1 MSHSTSSRESSGSP
15 SRKRSRSPASEHSP
29 DSPSLKRR
37 SPSPRQDSAGASPSN
52 RPALPPRLISRRVTR
67 SRSPRHTPPSTRRR
81 HHTPLPP
88 LSPDNALGLNTPDHS
103 LGASTQ
109 ARPPSPP
116 SHEFTYTADP
126 EHDELLYPNDEAYA
140 DAPDDD
146 HNVFIEMPA
155 IYSEEPDLYT
165 QHEDP
170 YYPSAPRSPSTSS
183 NRFAYRNPSPEPRDV
198 PPAPR
203 DPPPAPPAPRS
214 PRSALDAY
222 TFGEPSRALVL
233 EDPVSPRTI
242 PGVRRVEAS
251 GPRHGV
257 VPPSAQRSV
266 IPSSAQRGIVPSNAP
281 YTPFYPS
288 PSSQRLRDQV
298 PHWHALRAAGS
309 SHAEQPQASTSYA
322 RASTS
327 YAGASTSYA
336 RASTSHA
343 PASTSYAAASTSYAA
358 ASTSYAPHPGPSY
371 HEPSHYTPRS
381 ISRYE
386 PPQASTSQLP
396 PLGPADWIPPPPH
409 SPRPEHSM
417 YQPRPEHQGYP
428 PRPEH
433 PAYPV
438 EDYLLPPIRANEPA
452 ASTSTAYP
460 RCGASCTRLVERLQH
475 DIQHAVDDWSRAL
488 PVVPEVIQG
497 HGPDCPFRELYVQ
510 EARRSRYWQERYEA
524 GQIEVQ
530 SATRK
535 QADAEEL
542 AEYRRLQFVEIQQA
556 REGDQARIRELED
569 RDRAREHYVERMAAN
584 LATVARAR
592 EQGYQEREQDLLR
605 ANRSMA
611 RQLHANGL
619 VPEIEQVDES
629 ASEDEV
635 VTPGGPDNTVGE
647 VTVVDASGPV
657 VEPNTVGEGFTQ
669 VEELTPE
676 EAVDFED
683 DLDYVDDF
691 DADDEFEVTTPVQ
704 ANVLVEASTPVE
716 ATVTTPVQDATPVQA
731 TTQVETTTPARRSP
745 APASSHST
753 PNLPLA
759 PHPSPVEG
767 PAPRTSE
774 SPIPAPSRSTHAS
787 PSPRTSPKPASQ
799 RSSPRFA
806 SPRTSSQRASP
817 RSSPRLASPRTSPR
831 LASPYARPASASSQR
846 SPSPAESSSSRIRP
860 RPFAS
865 SMFSVAPHAMRRR
878 LGAHVFR
885 ADAAEGRDEEQDE
898 DEPEQDED
906 EPEPDADEPA
916 IKVEPEEDDRLVV
929 KLEPEEETLP
939 SSRHSSLAPSSR
951 AT

>member
-1 MSHSTSSRESSGSP
+1 MSHSSSSRESSGSP

-37 SPSPRQDSAGASPSN
+37 SPSPRQDSAGASPSD

-81 HHTPLPP
+81 HHTPPPP
-88 LSPDNALGLNTPDHS
+88 LSTDNALGPDTPDHS
-103 LGASTQ
+103 LGASAQ
-109 ARPPSPP
+109 ARLPSPP
-116 SHEFTYTADP
+116 SHEFTYTAGP
-126 EHDELLYPNDEAYA
+126 EHDVLRYPNDEPQA
-140 DAPDDD
+140 DAPDDI
-146 HNVFIEMPA
+146 HNAFVEMPA

-165 QHEDP
+165 QHDDS
-170 YYPSAPRSPSTSS
+170 YYPPAPRSPSS
-183 NRFAYRNPSPEPRDV
+183 NSDRFAYRNPSPEPRDPSPAPRDV

-203 DPPPAPPAPRS
+203 DPPPAPPAPLT
-214 PRSALDAY
+214 PRLAFRNPFTDDQ
-222 TFGEPSRALVL
+222 PSRALVL

-242 PGVRRVEAS
+242 PGVRRVDAS
-251 GPRHGV
+251 ITRHGV
-257 VPPSAQRSV
+257 VPSSAQRGIV
-266 IPSSAQRGIVPSNAP
+266 PSSAQRGIVPSNAP

-298 PHWHALRAAGS
+298 PHWRALAPHPAPLQREAPAQAYQRRYDLRYDDAREPE
-309 SHAEQPQASTSYA
+309 HAEQPQASTSYA
-322 RASTS
+322 HASTS
-327 YAGASTSYA
+327 YAA
-336 RASTSHA
+336 ASTSHA
-343 PASTSYAAASTSYAA
+343 PASTSYA
-358 ASTSYAPHPGPSY
+358 PHSGPSY
-371 HEPSHYTPRS
+371 HEPPHYTSQS

-386 PPQASTSQLP
+386 PPRASTSQLP

-409 SPRPEHSM
+409 SPRPQHSM
-417 YQPRPEHQGYP
+417 YQPRPEHLGYP
-428 PRPEH
+428 PRAEH
-433 PAYPV
+433 PPQRPV
-438 EDYLLPPIRANEPA
+438 EDYLLPPIRDTEPA
-452 ASTSTAYP
+452 TSTSTAYP

-475 DIQHAVDDWSRAL
+475 DIRHAVDDWSRAL

-497 HGPDCPFRELYVQ
+497 HGPECPFRDLYVQ
-510 EARRSRYWQERYEA
+510 EAQRSRYWQERYEA

-542 AEYRRLQFVEIQQA
+542 AESRRLRIVVIE
-556 REGDQARIRELED
+556 REREEEREEAQRELED
-569 RDRAREHYVERMAAN
+569 RDRAREHYVDRMAAN

-592 EQGYQEREQDLLR
+592 EEGYQEREQDLLR

-635 VTPGGPDNTVGE
+635 VTPGGPNTTVE
-647 VTVVDASGPV
+647 DVTI
-657 VEPNTVGEGFTQ
+657 VEPNTVVERNTIVEGFTQ
-669 VEELTPE
+669 VEELTAE

-683 DLDYVDDF
+683 DLDYVDDLE
-691 DADDEFEVTTPVQ
+691 ADDEFEVTTPVQ
-704 ANVLVEASTPVE
+704 ANT
-716 ATVTTPVQDATPVQA
+716 TVQVA
-731 TTQVETTTPARRSP
+731 TQVETTTPAQRSP

-753 PNLPLA
+753 PHLPPA

-767 PAPRTSE
+767 PASRTSE
-774 SPIPAPSRSTHAS
+774 SPVPAPSRSAHTSAS
-787 PSPRTSPKPASQ
+787 PRASPKP
-799 RSSPRFA
+799 
-806 SPRTSSQRASP
+806 ASP
-817 RSSPRLASPRTSPR
+817 RSSPRRASPRRASPRTSPR

-846 SPSPAESSSSRIRP
+846 SPSAFSQRSPSPAESTSSRIRP

-885 ADAAEGRDEEQDE
+885 ADADEGREKEQD
-898 DEPEQDED
+898 
-906 EPEPDADEPA
+906 DADESA
-916 IKVEPEEDDRLVV
+916 IIKVEPEDDQLVV

-939 SSRHSSLAPSSR
+939 SSRRSSLAPSSR

>member
-1 MSHSTSSRESSGSP
+1 MSHSSSSRESSGSP

-81 HHTPLPP
+81 QHTSLPP
-88 LSPDNALGLNTPDHS
+88 LSTDNALGLNTPHHS

-109 ARPPSPP
+109 ARPSSPP

-126 EHDELLYPNDEAYA
+126 EHDVLRYPNDEPQA

-146 HNVFIEMPA
+146 HNAFVEMPA
-155 IYSEEPDLYT
+155 IYSEEPNLYT
-165 QHEDP
+165 QHDDS
-170 YYPSAPRSPSTSS
+170 YYPSAPRSPSSSS
-183 NRFAYRNPSPEPRDV
+183 NRFAFRNPSPEPRDLS
-198 PPAPR
+198 PAPR
-203 DPPPAPPAPRS
+203 DPPPAPPTPRS

-222 TFGEPSRALVL
+222 TFGEPSRTLVL

-242 PGVRRVEAS
+242 PGVRRVDAS
-251 GPRHGV
+251 VPRRVDASVPRHGV
-257 VPPSAQRSV
+257 V
-266 IPSSAQRGIVPSNAP
+266 PSSAQRGIVPSNAP

-288 PSSQRLRDQV
+288 PSSQRLQDQV
-298 PHWHALRAAGS
+298 PHWSALAA
-309 SHAEQPQASTSYA
+309 HPAPIVPAQPQASTSYA
-322 RASTS
+322 
-327 YAGASTSYA
+327 
-336 RASTSHA
+336 
-343 PASTSYAAASTSYAA
+343 PASTSYAHTSTSHA
-358 ASTSYAPHPGPSY
+358 TSYSPHPGPSY
-371 HEPSHYTPRS
+371 HEPSHYTPQS

-396 PLGPADWIPPPPH
+396 PLGPANWIPPPPR
-409 SPRPEHSM
+409 SPRPQHSM
-417 YQPRPEHQGYP
+417 YQPRPEHPAYP
-428 PRPEH
+428 PQR
-433 PAYPV
+433 PV
-438 EDYLLPPIRANEPA
+438 EDYLLPPIRDTEPA
-452 ASTSTAYP
+452 APTSTAYP
-460 RCGASCTRLVERLQH
+460 RCGASCTRLVERLQQ
-475 DIQHAVDDWSRAL
+475 DIRHAVDDWSRAL

-497 HGPDCPFRELYVQ
+497 HGPDCPFRELYIQ
-510 EARRSRYWQERYEA
+510 EAQWRRYWQERYEA
-524 GQIEVQ
+524 SQIEVQ
-530 SATRK
+530 KATRK

-542 AEYRRLQFVEIQQA
+542 AESRRLRIVVIEREREEEREEASRKA
-556 REGDQARIRELED
+556 RANEARIRELEQSFEE
-569 RDRAREHYVERMAAN
+569 RIREQ
-584 LATVARAR
+584 

-635 VTPGGPDNTVGE
+635 VTPGGPDNTVEE
-647 VTVVDASGPV
+647 VTIVEPNTVVDASAPV
-657 VEPNTVGEGFTQ
+657 AEGFTQ
-669 VEELTPE
+669 VEQFTPE

-691 DADDEFEVTTPVQ
+691 AADDEFEVTTPVQ

-716 ATVTTPVQDATPVQA
+716 ATVTTTVQA
-731 TTQVETTTPARRSP
+731 ATQVETITPVQRSP
-745 APASSHST
+745 VPASSHST

-774 SPIPAPSRSTHAS
+774 TPVHAPSRSAHAS
-787 PSPRTSPKPASQ
+787 PSPRASPKPASQ

-806 SPRTSSQRASP
+806 SRRSSPRRASP
-817 RSSPRLASPRTSPR
+817 RASPR
-831 LASPYARPASASSQR
+831 LASPYARPASASLQRSPSAFSQR

-885 ADAAEGRDEEQDE
+885 ADAAEGREEEQDADELEQDE
-898 DEPEQDED
+898 DELEQDE
-906 EPEPDADEPA
+906 DEPA
-916 IKVEPEEDDRLVV
+916 IKVEPEDDQLVV

-939 SSRHSSLAPSSR
+939 SSRCSSVAPSSR

>member
-1 MSHSTSSRESSGSP
+1 MSHLSSSRESSGSP

-103 LGASTQ
+103 LGASVQ
-109 ARPPSPP
+109 ARLPSPP
-116 SHEFTYTADP
+116 SHEFTYAADP
-126 EHDELLYPNDEAYA
+126 EHDVLLYPNDEPQAH
-140 DAPDDD
+140 APDEYNAYVD
-146 HNVFIEMPA
+146 VPA
-155 IYSEEPDLYT
+155 IYSEEPANYI
-165 QHEDP
+165 QHEES
-170 YYPSAPRSPSTSS
+170 YYPSAPRSPSSSS
-183 NRFAYRNPSPEPRDV
+183 NRFAFRNPSPEPRDPSPAPRDV

-203 DPPPAPPAPRS
+203 DPPLAPPAPLT
-214 PRSALDAY
+214 PRLAFRNPFTDDQ
-222 TFGEPSRALVL
+222 PSRALVL

-257 VPPSAQRSV
+257 VP
-266 IPSSAQRGIVPSNAP
+266 SSARPGIVPSNAP

-298 PHWHALRAAGS
+298 PHWHALRAAGP

-322 RASTS
+322 
-327 YAGASTSYA
+327 
-336 RASTSHA
+336 
-343 PASTSYAAASTSYAA
+343 PASTSYAHASTSYAH
-358 ASTSYAPHPGPSY
+358 ASTSHALAPTSYAPHPGPSY

-386 PPQASTSQLP
+386 PPQASRSDAPASTSYAP
-396 PLGPADWIPPPPH
+396 ASTSYAPASTSYAPASTSRAPALGPAQWLPPPPC
-409 SPRPEHSM
+409 SPRPEHPIYHPQRPAEGYILPPLRCPSSHHEPIASTSQQPIASTSRHPVAPT
-417 YQPRPEHQGYP
+417 YQQPAP
-428 PRPEH
+428 
-433 PAYPV
+433 PAY
-438 EDYLLPPIRANEPA
+438 ANEP
-452 ASTSTAYP
+452 STIGQYIPS
-460 RCGASCTRLVERLQH
+460 
-475 DIQHAVDDWSRAL
+475 D
-488 PVVPEVIQG
+488 VVAFLTEFL
-497 HGPDCPFRELYVQ
+497 GPDRGTLAWWVADQ
-510 EARRSRYWQERYEA
+510 SWRRRAEA
-524 GQIEVQ
+524 GAGGSELQMM
-530 SATRK
+530 R
-535 QADAEEL
+535 EEL
-542 AEYRRLQFVEIQQA
+542 ESTRRRLAEA
-556 REGDQARIRELED
+556 EALLEGTEELRERVRQLED
-569 RDRAREHYVERMAAN
+569 RDRGWEHQVEELTAI
-584 LATVARAR
+584 LATSQ
-592 EQGYQEREQDLLR
+592 QGYQEREQDLLR

-635 VTPGGPDNTVGE
+635 VTPGGSDNTFGE

-704 ANVLVEASTPVE
+704 ANVLVEASTPV
-716 ATVTTPVQDATPVQA
+716 QDA
-731 TTQVETTTPARRSP
+731 TQVETITPVQRSP

-759 PHPSPVEG
+759 PHPSPAEG

-787 PSPRTSPKPASQ
+787 SSPRTSPKPASQ

-831 LASPYARPASASSQR
+831 LASPYARPASAISQR

-885 ADAAEGRDEEQDE
+885 ADASEGREEEQDV
-898 DEPEQDED
+898 DEPEQ
-906 EPEPDADEPA
+906 DADEPA